1 MVSVVKRTRS
11 GRDYYYLY
19 HDSKKGK
26 RRQREAYL
34 GRTIPDD
41 VGERKKIFA
50 TKIEMDEWLPLM
62 EAIRRGYAREMRG
75 IPKPIREKN
84 IRDFSVRF
92 TYNTQRIEGST
103 LTLRDTAL
111 FLEDGITPSN
121 RPAGDLMEAE
131 AHQRVFLGIIKER
144 NDLTLRAVK
153 RWNRELLAYT
163 KPGIAG
169 LLRSYDVRI
178 GRSRFIPPPHA
189 AVGALTKGFF
199 RWYNVR
205 KKRSNPAEL
214 AALVHLKFATIH
226 PFGDGNGRTSR
237 LMMNFVLNRHGYP
250 MLDIGYG
257 DRRSY
262 YTALERSQT
271 GDDELPFLRWF
282 MKRYAKAHQRL
293 L

>member
-19 HDSKKGK
+19 HDSKKGG

-75 IPKPIREKN
+75 IPKPIRKKN

-111 FLEDGITPSN
+111 LLEDGITPAN
-121 RPAGDLMEAE
+121 RPVGDIMEAA
-131 AHQRVFLGIIKER
+131 AHQRIFLEIIGGKGDITPGAAKE
-144 NDLTLRAVK
+144 
-153 RWNRELLAYT
+153 WNRELLAYT

-169 LLRSYDVRI
+169 RLRRHDVRI
-178 GRSRFIPPPHA
+178 GRSVFAPPPHA
-189 AVGALTKGFF
+189 AVGALARGFF
-199 RWYNVR
+199 RWYNMR
-205 KKRSNPAEL
+205 KNRSNPAEL
-214 AALVHLKFATIH
+214 AALAHLKFVTIH
-226 PFGDGNGRTSR
+226 PFGDGNGRVSR
-237 LMMNFVLNRHGYP
+237 LMMNLVLYRHGYP

-262 YTALERSQT
+262 YTALERSQA
-271 GDDELPFLRWF
+271 GGGELPFLRWF
-282 MKRYAKAHQRL
+282 MRRYARAHRGL